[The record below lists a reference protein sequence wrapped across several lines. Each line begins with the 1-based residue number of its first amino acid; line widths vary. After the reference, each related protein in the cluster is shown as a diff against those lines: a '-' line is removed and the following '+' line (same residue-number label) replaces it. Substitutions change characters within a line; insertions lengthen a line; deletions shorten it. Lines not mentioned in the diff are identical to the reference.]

1 MDNNEQR
8 IFNKL
13 NRELKHIKQKYDG
26 AHIFGIYTYGDFSKI
41 ICVVIPTFESVCLRD
56 PLIEHKYQIDKN
68 TIGYVVDFRYL
79 YRATKEGYPQII
91 EGLYTDYYLINPR
104 YEHLYINLLKNH
116 REKFKQ
122 GILEEAPPEELK
134 IAIVKIL
141 RTVFNDN
148 SAAVRFIK
156 QLTDLEK
163 TAIEQIIAAVGDEGI
178 FSQAKI
184 ASAAGISRVAM
195 TNLIMKMQLSGVA
208 EIQYMGNK
216 GTYFKIIDDTLLRI
230 RGL

>member
-1 MDNNEQR
+1 MDSNEQR

-13 NRELKHIKQKYDG
+13 NKELKHIKQKYDEPS
-26 AHIFGIYTYGDFSKI
+26 IFGIYTYGDCSKI
-41 ICVVIPTFESVCLRD
+41 VCLVMPTFEDVCLRA
-56 PLIEHKYQIDKN
+56 PAIEEVYQIDE
-68 TIGYVVDFRYL
+68 TTTGYIVDFRYL
-79 YRATKEGYPQII
+79 YHATQDGYPQII
-91 EGLYTDYYLINPR
+91 EGLYTDYYIVNPR
-104 YEHLYINLLKNH
+104 YDHMYLNLLRKY
-116 REKFKQ
+116 RDKFKHGAETGIPSPELSQ
-122 GILEEAPPEELK
+122 GIVT
-134 IAIVKIL
+134 IM

-178 FSQAKI
+178 FSQAKV
-184 ASAAGISRVAM
+184 ASAAGISRAAM
-195 TNLIMKMQLSGVA
+195 TNLVMKMQLSGVA

-230 RGL
+230 RG

>member
-1 MDNNEQR
+1 MDSNGQH
-8 IFNKL
+8 IFDKL
-13 NRELKHIKQKYDG
+13 NRELKHIKQKYDET
-26 AHIFGIYTYGDFSKI
+26 HIFSIYTYGDFSEI
-41 ICVVIPTFESVCLRD
+41 VCLVLPTFEEVCLRA
-56 PLIEHKYQIDKN
+56 PAIEEIYQIDDM
-68 TIGYVVDFRYL
+68 TTGYIIDFRYI
-79 YRATKEGYPQII
+79 YHATRDGYPQII
-91 EGLYTDYYLINPR
+91 EGLYTDYYIINPR
-104 YEHLYINLLKNH
+104 YEHMYINLLRKY
-116 REKFKQ
+116 RDKFKH
-122 GILEEAPPEELK
+122 GVEIGVPPPELSK
-134 IAIVKIL
+134 GIITIM

-184 ASAAGISRVAM
+184 ASAAGISRAAM
-195 TNLIMKMQLSGVA
+195 TNLVMKMQLSGVA